1 VGAVD
6 LSAKL
11 QAAGLVLL
19 GLLLLLIH
27 RRFLGSIL
35 LASGILLLVTI
46 SVYPPLERIV
56 QHGNKK
62 LSSLA
67 ALAIAWALLAPFYLI
82 LFSLAH
88 AVLAFQGKDPLRLKF
103 PSAEA
108 TYWVPVSA
116 DDGEHPRR
124 LY

>member
-1 VGAVD
+1 MGAVD

-19 GLLLLLIH
+19 GLSLLLIH

-35 LASGILLLVTI
+35 LASGVLLLVTI

-82 LFSLAH
+82 
-88 AVLAFQGKDPLRLKF
+88 
-103 PSAEA
+103 
-108 TYWVPVSA
+108 
-116 DDGEHPRR
+116 
-124 LY
+124 